1 MVLVWQ
7 AIRAA
12 LLPIKLLHIPAV
24 LDRYLSHL
32 YRSRDRHRRRKIL
45 LFLDHLFSNESVG

>member
-12 LLPIKLLHIPAV
+12 LLPIDLRHLPYA
-24 LDRYLSHL
+24 LNRYLQHL
-32 YRSRDRHRRRKIL
+32 YRSRDRHRRRKIP
-45 LFLDHLFSNESVG
+45 LFFEEISSNALVG